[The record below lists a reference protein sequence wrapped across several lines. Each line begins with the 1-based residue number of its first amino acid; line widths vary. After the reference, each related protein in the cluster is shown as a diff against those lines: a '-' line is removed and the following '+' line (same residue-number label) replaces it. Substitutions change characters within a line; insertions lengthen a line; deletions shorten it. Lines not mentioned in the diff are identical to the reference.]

1 MRKTSKSNKQQC
13 SIKTENAMYY
23 FATLMAVNTACYA
36 LCNILMIKI
45 IEFQPVSLLLLIA
58 TLTVAFR
65 SIAVRKKLYANF
77 YTMVTL
83 AGIVLCVLQAL
94 GILPYMCLPV
104 NTTLTADSLLFTA
117 TYIISD
123 VFSEVFGYRA
133 SRMSNIIAAVFA
145 LTVNYIAKSLTYVKG
160 PSYAV
165 ENDSAFQFI
174 FGGGFYVVTLSVIIY
189 MCGDFVNDK
198 VFQKIKSK
206 QDSNRYNSY
215 CYRTIASSLAGKA
228 LDIGLFSVCVFVP
241 FSNDTFCKTLNID
254 SWNMTVD
261 AIIGNFVF
269 GVTLQILTEILVT
282 PVSYRLCQIM
292 RRKMGNGKEYIHEN
306 L

>member
-1 MRKTSKSNKQQC
+1 MRKTSKSNKQQ
-13 SIKTENAMYY
+13 SSVGAENAMYY

-45 IEFQPVSLLLLIA
+45 IEFQPVSLILLIA
-58 TLTVAFR
+58 TLIVAFR

-77 YTMVTL
+77 YTVVTL
-83 AGIVLCVLQAL
+83 IGIVLCVLQAL
-94 GILPYMCLPV
+94 GKLPYVCLPV
-104 NTTLTADSLLFTA
+104 STTLTADSLLFTA

-133 SRMSNIIAAVFA
+133 SRMSNIIASVFA
-145 LTVNYIAKSLTYVKG
+145 LAVNYTAKSLTYVKG
-160 PSYAV
+160 PAYAV
-165 ENDSAFQFI
+165 ENDNAFQFI

-198 VFQKIKSK
+198 VFQKIKAK
-206 QDSNRYNSY
+206 QNSNRYNSY

-241 FSNDTFCKTLNID
+241 FSNDTFCKALNID
-254 SWNMTVD
+254 SWNMTTE
-261 AIIGNFVF
+261 AIIGNFAL
-269 GVTLQILTEILVT
+269 GITLQILTEILLT
-282 PVSYRLCQIM
+282 PISFELCQTM
-292 RRKMGNGKEYIHEN
+292 RRKMK
-306 L
+306 